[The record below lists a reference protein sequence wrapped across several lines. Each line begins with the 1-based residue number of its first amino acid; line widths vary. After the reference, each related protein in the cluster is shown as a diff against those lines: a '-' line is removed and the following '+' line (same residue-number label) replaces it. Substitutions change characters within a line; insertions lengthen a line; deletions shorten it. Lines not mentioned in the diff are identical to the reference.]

1 MQKQVKIIGL
11 SLNQQLGILKAC
23 NLEFDQE
30 NRLQKILGCVGQGKT
45 TLKTAL
51 DLGTKGSK
59 TLVDKNLYGDVDCET
74 QLLDGDQKIFVGCK
88 SDKTGSLIY
97 TLYTKDINGKI
108 IREPVID
115 GEKATPAK
123 YLERLQTDLTWR
135 MNELVSENPTVQ
147 RSLLLDL

>member
-59 TLVDKNLYGDVDCET
+59 TLIDKSLYG
-74 QLLDGDQKIFVGCK
+74 
-88 SDKTGSLIY
+88 
-97 TLYTKDINGKI
+97 
-108 IREPVID
+108 
-115 GEKATPAK
+115 
-123 YLERLQTDLTWR
+123 
-135 MNELVSENPTVQ
+135 VS
-147 RSLLLDL
+147 